1 MNQQNKP
8 DIKIADIK
16 IAVIGTGSWGTAIA
30 NLLAKKQK
38 VTIFGRN
45 NSAIDEINQI
55 RSNQKYLP
63 DIRLSSNITG
73 TTNYALIKDFDLI
86 FIAVPVASFYETLE
100 SLSQHLLPEIKQNSI
115 VICSKGITN
124 EESGNPL
131 FLSEIVQA
139 KIPKAN
145 LAILSGPNFAL
156 EVALDKFTIT
166 TIASNNSEFANKV
179 ATILNQQNFCCE
191 VSDQPLSCELFATI
205 KNILAIACGII
216 DGMNLGENFK
226 AGAVACGMK
235 EIAKISAIFFPRQED
250 VKLPLKSNDLNNN
263 NIFSIFSAG
272 FGDVFLT
279 CSSTT
284 SRNYL
289 LGKNI
294 ANFGLKTSLYQESRQ
309 FVNFNSHCEGINS
322 TKQLLNLLQIR
333 YLNIDFSIETP
344 LISTVNRIIDN
355 QISNEQI
362 IEQLTNAV
370 KKDFSEK

>member
-1 MNQQNKP
+1 MDQQNKS
-8 DIKIADIK
+8 DTK

-30 NLLAKKQK
+30 NLIAQKQK

-45 NSAIDEINQI
+45 NSTIDEINQA

-63 DIRLSSNITG
+63 NIRLSSNITA
-73 TTNYALIKDFDLI
+73 TTNYALIGGFDLI
-86 FIAVPVASFYETLE
+86 FIAVPVASFCETLE
-100 SLSQHLLPEIKQNSI
+100 SLSQNLLPEIKQNSI

-124 EESGNPL
+124 YESGNPM

-139 KIPKAN
+139 KLPKAN

-156 EVALDKFTIT
+156 EVALGKFTIT
-166 TIASNNSEFANKV
+166 TIASDNDEFANKV
-179 ATILNQQNFCCE
+179 AIILNQQNFCCE
-191 VSDQPLSCELFATI
+191 ISNQMLSCELFATI
-205 KNILAIACGII
+205 KNILAIACGIV

-226 AGAVACGMK
+226 AAVVACGIK
-235 EIAKISAIFFPRQED
+235 ELAKISAIFFSRKND
-250 VKLPLKSNDLNNN
+250 VKLPFEPSNLHNN

-272 FGDVFLT
+272 FGDIFLT

-294 ANFGLKTSLYQESRQ
+294 ANFGLKTSLYQETRQ
-309 FVNFNSHCEGINS
+309 FANFNSHCEGINS

-333 YLNIDFSIETP
+333 YIHIDFGSEIP
-344 LISTVNRIIDN
+344 LISTVNKIIDN
-355 QISNEQI
+355 QISNQKI
-362 IEQLTNAV
+362 IEQLTNAI
-370 KKDFSEK
+370 KKDFS